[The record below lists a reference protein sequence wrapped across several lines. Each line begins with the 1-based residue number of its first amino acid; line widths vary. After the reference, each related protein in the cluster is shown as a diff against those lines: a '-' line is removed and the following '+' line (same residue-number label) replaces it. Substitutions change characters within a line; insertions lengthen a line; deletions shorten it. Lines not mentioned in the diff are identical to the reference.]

1 MIIADKIMELRKK
14 NGWSQ
19 EELAE
24 QLHVSRQSVSK
35 WEGAQ
40 SVPDINKVIAMASLF
55 GVTTDYL
62 LKDEIDDLPFP
73 PAESAPALP
82 TETEAVRRVSMEE
95 SNLFLAFSRKAS
107 GEIALGV
114 LLCILSPILVI
125 LLAGAGELG
134 LIPLNGDQGGILGSI
149 VLLLMVAAAIFL
161 FVKNGMQF
169 SKFDYLEK
177 EMIETEYGVSGMVRE
192 RRQEYEQTHL
202 MGMALG
208 IILCVLSSVPVLVC
222 TMISEENEMLI
233 LAGVSV
239 LLMLIGAGVYL
250 IVRVSIVWD
259 SFQKLL
265 EEGDYTR
272 KSKRSKNG
280 LLAGLYWSVVTA
292 GYLAY
297 SFVTMKWDRS
307 WIIWPI
313 AGVLYAAIVKI
324 DEALLN
330 RK

>member
-1 MIIADKIMELRKK
+1 M
-14 NGWSQ
+14 
-19 EELAE
+19 
-24 QLHVSRQSVSK
+24 
-35 WEGAQ
+35 
-40 SVPDINKVIAMASLF
+40 
-55 GVTTDYL
+55 
-62 LKDEIDDLPFP
+62 
-73 PAESAPALP
+73 
-82 TETEAVRRVSMEE
+82 
-95 SNLFLAFSRKAS
+95 
-107 GEIALGV
+107 
-114 LLCILSPILVI
+114 I

-149 VLLLMVAAAIFL
+149 VLLLMVAAAVFL

>member
-114 LLCILSPILVI
+114 LLCILPPIPVI

-149 VLLLMVAAAIFL
+149 VLLLMVAAAVFL